1 MPPTRCAWATGDPLL
16 TAYHDAEWG
25 VPVRAE
31 PGLFELLT
39 LEGAQAGL
47 SWLTVLRKRDGYRR
61 AFHGFDPA
69 AVARMGDADVERLI
83 ADPGVVRHRG
93 KLASVPANARAIL
106 ALQEAGSSL
115 SDLLWGLVDGRPL
128 QPRRRSPSE
137 VPAETPVSRA
147 ASRELRRR
155 GFAFCGPTI
164 VYALMQAAGLVNDH
178 TVDCHRFAEL
188 AAGEDS

>member
-1 MPPTRCAWATGDPLL
+1 MPLTRCAWATGDALL

-25 VPVRAE
+25 VPVRDE
-31 PGLFELLT
+31 SGLFELLT

-61 AFHGFDPA
+61 GFHGFDPA
-69 AVARMGDADVERLI
+69 AVARMGDAEVERLM
-83 ADPGVVRHRG
+83 ADPGVVRHRR
-93 KLASVPANARAIL
+93 KLDSVPANARAIL
-106 ALQEAGSSL
+106 ALRDAGSSL

-128 QPRRRSPSE
+128 QPRRRRGSD
-137 VPAETPVSRA
+137 VPAETPLSRA

-155 GFAFCGPTI
+155 GFAFVGPTT

-178 TVDCHRFAEL
+178 TVDCHRFAAL
-188 AAGEDS
+188 AGDAA